1 MSDTRPDD
9 LITVEDAARR
19 VDRSKSTVRAWVRSG
34 ELVGHREDPGHPENS
49 RLMVSTAELL
59 ALVVVTGKVASPGRV
74 GKPEEP
80 PGVVALKTEVDRLR
94 AEMVDALRGN
104 VAALEGRIA
113 DLSRALDAERGHTES
128 WRARALGAEAEREA
142 LRRERG
148 LPWWKRLLGG
158 PAPALTDQEVT

>member
-34 ELVGHREDPGHPENS
+34 ELVGHR
-49 RLMVSTAELL
+49 LMVSTAELL

-80 PGVVALKTEVDRLR
+80 PEVVALKTEVELLR
-94 AEMVDALRGN
+94 AGMVDALRGN

-113 DLSRALDAERGHTES
+113 DLSRALEAERGHTES